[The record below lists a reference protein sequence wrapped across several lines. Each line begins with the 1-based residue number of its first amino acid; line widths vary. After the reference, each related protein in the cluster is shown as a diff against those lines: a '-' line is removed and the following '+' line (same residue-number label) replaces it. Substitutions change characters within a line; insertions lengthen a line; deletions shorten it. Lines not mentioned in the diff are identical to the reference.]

1 MPAESERMQILKMIE
16 QGLISA
22 QEGARL
28 LGALGEE
35 TSSKEKVSG
44 GAKPRWFRVR
54 VTDTRTGKSKV
65 HVNIPLGLANVGIR
79 MGARFAP
86 QIGDSDLVEI
96 LRRIEEEGMQGKI
109 IDVED
114 EEDGEHVEIFVE

>member
-1 MPAESERMQILKMIE
+1 MTGDMERMQILKMIE
-16 QGLISA
+16 QGLITA

-28 LGALGEE
+28 LSAIGE
-35 TSSKEKVSG
+35 G
-44 GAKPRWFRVR
+44 GASPEATSEHKPRWFRVR
-54 VTDTRTGKSKV
+54 VTDTRTGKRKV
-65 HVNIPLGLANVGIR
+65 HVNLPLGLVSVGIR

-86 QIGDSDLVEI
+86 QIEDMDLSDI
-96 LRRIEEEGMQGKI
+96 LRRIEEEGVQGKI

>member
-1 MPAESERMQILKMIE
+1 MTADMERMQILKMIE
-16 QGLISA
+16 QGLITA

-28 LGALGEE
+28 LGALGE
-35 TSSKEKVSG
+35 
-44 GAKPRWFRVR
+44 GASPAEGAPDRKARWFRVR
-54 VTDTRTGKSKV
+54 VTDTRTGKRKV
-65 HVNIPLGLANVGIR
+65 HVNLPLGLVNVGIR

-86 QIGDSDLVEI
+86 QIEDMDLSEI
-96 LRRIEEEGMQGKI
+96 LRQIEEEGMQGKI

>member
-1 MPAESERMQILKMIE
+1 MTAESERMQILKMIE
-16 QGLISA
+16 QGLITA

-28 LGALGEE
+28 LGALGEG
-35 TSSKEKVSG
+35 SPAKDAAGG

-54 VTDTRTGKSKV
+54 VTDTRTGKRKV
-65 HVNIPLGLANVGIR
+65 HVNIPLGLVNVGIR

-86 QIGDSDLVEI
+86 QIEDMDLSEI
-96 LRRIEEEGMQGKI
+96 LRQIEEEGMQGKI

-114 EEDGEHVEIFVE
+114 EEDGEHVEIYVE